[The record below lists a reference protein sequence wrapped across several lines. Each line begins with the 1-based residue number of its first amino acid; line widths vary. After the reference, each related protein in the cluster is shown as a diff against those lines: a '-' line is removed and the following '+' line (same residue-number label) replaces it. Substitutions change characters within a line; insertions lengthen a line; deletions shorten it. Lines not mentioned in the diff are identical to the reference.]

1 MLPLSVALGSSQQL
15 FVLGWGCFSAAIF
28 PKQGMRG
35 ARGAAGSGND
45 VLHIQKEWNSQ
56 FASAT
61 VVGRGK
67 TQKGLA
73 GIPI

>member
-1 MLPLSVALGSSQQL
+1 MVTTGRMSNGCLQ
-15 FVLGWGCFSAAIF
+15 VLQGHAAISGRV
-28 PKQGMRG
+28 QGRRE

-56 FASAT
+56 LASST
-61 VVGRGK
+61 VVGGGK

-73 GIPI
+73 GISI